1 MKQLQALF
9 LVPLAL
15 FFTISISTFAQQP
28 PATPQTQGW
37 HQTQLTSGNAAVR
50 FVLSGKFLKGPT
62 SEVTNRPALA
72 MDCGKGRGSGG
83 KFVAG
88 TLLVGAPLKIEYVE
102 PTEIHGTSYFQKVFA
117 QLRVDDGKVEKRTW
131 TPGKEKTSAVFGK
144 YTLKKILHAHT
155 VEITVKD
162 EGGTELVMQF
172 DIPDS
177 SSVAQA
183 CGEK

>member
-1 MKQLQALF
+1 MKQLQVLF

-15 FFTISISTFAQQP
+15 FFTISTSTFAQQP
-28 PATPQTQGW
+28 PAAPQPQGW
-37 HQTQLTSGNAAVR
+37 HQTQTTTSNASVR

-72 MDCGKGRGSGG
+72 VDCGKGRGSDG

-88 TLLVGAPLKIEYVE
+88 NLLAGAPLKIEYVE

-144 YTLKKILHAHT
+144 YTLKKILRAHT

>member
-1 MKQLQALF
+1 MKQLQVLYT
-9 LVPLAL
+9 VPLAL
-15 FFTISISTFAQQP
+15 FFAISSSTFAQQP
-28 PATPQTQGW
+28 SSAPQTPGW
-37 HQTQLTSGNAAVR
+37 TKTQPTNGNASVR
-50 FVLSGKFLKGPT
+50 FVSSGKFLKGPT

-72 MDCGKGRGSGG
+72 VDCGTGRGSGG

-117 QLRVDDGKVEKRTW
+117 QVRVDDGKVEKRTW

-144 YTLKKILHAHT
+144 YTFKKILRAHT

-172 DIPDS
+172 DIPDA